1 MSNLSKKVASD
12 CDAESGCDAIKVI
25 LTPKDKDLGGFTVRR
40 TIPTIGHKSIGPWVF
55 FDHMG
60 PASFAPGEGVNVRPH
75 PHIGL
80 ATVTYLFEGEML
92 HRDSLGTEARVLP
105 GDINLMVAGKGIVH
119 SERQRPEVKAA
130 NNHVH
135 GLQLWLALP
144 AEHEKTDPAF
154 YHYDQQQLPVFE
166 QPGVSVR
173 IMIGAA
179 YGQTSPVITLSPTL
193 YVEARVKAGREL
205 TLPQASE
212 RALYVV
218 EGRVTLKEI
227 ELDAHSMAILEDN
240 SEVTVNAL
248 EDSIIV
254 VIGGDHLGKRY
265 MEWNF
270 VASQQALITQAR
282 EDWKAGRFAKVPGDE
297 DEFIPLPG

>member
-1 MSNLSKKVASD
+1 MSNLNKNVTL
-12 CDAESGCDAIKVI
+12 GCDAKSGCGAVKTV

-40 TIPTIGHKSIGPWVF
+40 TIPTVGYKNIGPWVF

-60 PASFAPGEGVNVRPH
+60 PAQFKPGEGVDVRPH

-119 SERQRPEVKAA
+119 SERQRPEVKAE

-144 AEHEKTDPAF
+144 AEQETISPAF
-154 YHYDQQQLPVFE
+154 YHYDQNQLPVFE
-166 QPGVSVR
+166 QPGVSAR
-173 IMIGAA
+173 IMIGSA
-179 YGQTSPVITLSPTL
+179 YGETSPVITLSPTL
-193 YVEARVKAGREL
+193 YIEARLQARSEL
-205 TLPQASE
+205 TLPHATE
-212 RALYVV
+212 RGLYVV
-218 EGRVTLKEI
+218 EGNVTLKETS
-227 ELDAHSMAILEDN
+227 LAAHSMAILNDDP
-240 SEVTVNAL
+240 EVTIRAVK
-248 EDSIIV
+248 DSIIA
-254 VIGGDHLGKRY
+254 VIGGDPLGKRY

-270 VASQQALITQAR
+270 VASEQALITQAKA
-282 EDWKAGRFAKVPGDE
+282 DWKAGRFDKVPGDE
-297 DEFIPLPG
+297 DAFIPLPE